1 MKNIVLYSRTYSLHG
16 QCKQSVNLKN
26 KTLSRLICQLQTVY
40 IPVGQDQLTRGNN
53 EIVWNQLFYFC
64 TMREFFTKVQENYNI
79 LKDFV
84 LKRTFIGT
92 TCRFTPKTMNLI
104 TSHFVTCLCNT
115 LSGLQMQIYQSA
127 PQTCNIFYSIH
138 AVTRVRSNPR
148 TRDVNEINNWEPCN
162 LFPVV

>member
-1 MKNIVLYSRTYSLHG
+1 MGSCTQKGIATPYSQLLISTAVVVFSRISCLGITGVMRLPLNLSFLLLH
-16 QCKQSVNLKN
+16 
-26 KTLSRLICQLQTVY
+26 
-40 IPVGQDQLTRGNN
+40 N
-53 EIVWNQLFYFC
+53 E
-64 TMREFFTKVQENYNI
+64 EFFTKVQEIYNI
-79 LKDFV
+79 LIDFV

-104 TSHFVTCLCNT
+104 TSHFVTCLCNI